1 MAATYDTGDL
11 VRITNTFTNFA
22 GAGTNPTTVVLT
34 IRTPA
39 GVDSTPATVSDGS
52 GAYHYDLTLAEP
64 GEYFYRWTGTGAI
77 VAVVEGVV
85 VVQASMFV

>member
-1 MAATYDTGDL
+1 MAAVYDTGDV

-22 GAGTNPTTVVLT
+22 GAGTNPSTVVLT

-52 GAYHYDLTLAEP
+52 GVYRYDLTLNEE
-64 GEYFYRWTGTGAI
+64 GDWYYRWQGTGAI
-77 VAVVEGVV
+77 VAAVEGVITV
-85 VVQASMFV
+85 GTSYF

>member
-52 GAYHYDLTLAEP
+52 GVYRYDLTLAEP
-64 GEYFYRWTGTGAI
+64 DEYFYRWTGTGVIVTAI
-77 VAVVEGVV
+77 EDVV
-85 VVQASMFV
+85 VVQTSMFV